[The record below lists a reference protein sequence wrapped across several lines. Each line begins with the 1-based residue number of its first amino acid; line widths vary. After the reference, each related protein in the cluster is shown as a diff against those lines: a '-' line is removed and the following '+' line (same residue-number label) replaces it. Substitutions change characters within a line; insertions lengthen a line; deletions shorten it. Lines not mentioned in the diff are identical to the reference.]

1 MGRYKGFATV
11 IAIVAVLLAMLS
23 AAVANSASR
32 PAADSL
38 LSLKKPVTASTAG
51 SCCAAANAVDGST
64 STRWAST
71 ANVDPS
77 WIYVDLGAT
86 YNIDRI
92 ELDWDA
98 SCATA
103 FELDVSA
110 DHNAWTQIFST
121 TTGKGGVDNH
131 TGLKGTGRYV
141 RMLGT
146 KRCRADASHGYSLD
160 EFSVYG
166 SSGDTT
172 PPSRPARPPWSVT
185 PRAA

>member
-1 MGRYKGFATV
+1 MRRYKGFATV
-11 IAIVAVLLAMLS
+11 TAIVAVLLAMLS
-23 AAVANSASR
+23 AAVANSAGR

-38 LSLKKPVTASTAG
+38 LSLNKLVTASSAAG
-51 SCCAAANAVDGST
+51 CCAAANAVDGNT

-77 WIYVDLGAT
+77 WIYVDLGAM
-86 YNIDRI
+86 YNVDRI

-103 FELDVSA
+103 YELDISP

-121 TTGKGGVDNH
+121 TTGKGGADNH

-166 SSGDTT
+166 GSGDTT
-172 PPSRPARPPWSVT
+172 PPSPPGT
-185 PRAA
+185 P